1 MNNAIA
7 TTTRKPRTLTRWAG
21 VVSASALAIV
31 LGYGAATVAADV
43 ADAHAAAT
51 SCTSHPSQASCLPG
65 LTPIHDDAPSA
76 APVLPCGWASVPATY
91 TGVCIDGLTGNLELI
106 DGPATHPIMTHAV
119 PLLYGNGVN

>member
-1 MNNAIA
+1 MNNALA
-7 TTTRKPRTLTRWAG
+7 TMHKPRTLARWATA
-21 VVSASALAIV
+21 VAASALAIT
-31 LGYGAATVAADV
+31 LGVGAAVVASNV

-76 APVLPCGWASVPATY
+76 APVLPCGWASIPATY
-91 TGVCIDGLTGNLELI
+91 TGVCMDDLTGNLELI
-106 DGPATHPIMTHAV
+106 DGPATYPITTHAV